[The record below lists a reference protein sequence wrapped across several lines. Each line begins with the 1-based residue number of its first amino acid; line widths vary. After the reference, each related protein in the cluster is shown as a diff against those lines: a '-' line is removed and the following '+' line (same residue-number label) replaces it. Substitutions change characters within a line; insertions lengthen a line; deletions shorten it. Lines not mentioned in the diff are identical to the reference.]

1 MRRTIL
7 CALLIA
13 ALQPCLPAAGKKKKK
28 PEEEIT
34 QTLEVLPDP
43 PAAVTMETARL
54 EYIVSPLSGK
64 GLLSQQVR
72 DALKALKSQ
81 SRGGQIMKLRAFVAG
96 TGDQRR
102 VASIVSE
109 VFSEKRQPLP
119 AVSTIQVGLLPYEGS
134 QVVLE
139 AAVQTK
145 KRVNPN
151 GLAFLSGMG
160 GYGAEPPDQTKGML
174 EKAIADLSRAAEYS
188 GGKPAGVIRVTCLLS
203 SLAGIEKVRAR
214 LAAAFPSAAITTVQ
228 ALRAH
233 DRALA
238 ECEAVLR
245 LDRKP
250 ANQLA
255 YLNPA
260 EMNPSPNYSK
270 SVVVNTGQIVLTGSQ
285 MAFRSTDDD
294 VRLAFQRMD
303 KILEGAK
310 TSMKKVVFSSI
321 YPLTGLVT
329 EKIRN
334 LRFEF
339 YDKEKPPAST
349 MLLFEGLPSMD
360 SSFALELVAVPEP

>member
-1 MRRTIL
+1 MIL
-7 CALLIA
+7 SILLIL
-13 ALQPCLPAAGKKKKK
+13 ALQPCMPAADKKKKK
-28 PEEEIT
+28 NEEEIT

-43 PAAVTMETARL
+43 PPAATLETARL
-54 EYIVSPLSGK
+54 QYIVSPLSGK

-81 SRGGQIMKLRAFVAG
+81 SRGGQIVKLRAFVAG

-109 VFSEKRQPLP
+109 VFSEKKQPLP
-119 AVSTIQVGLLPYEGS
+119 ALSTIQVGLLPYEGS

-139 AAVQTK
+139 AAVSAK
-145 KRVNPN
+145 KKVNPH
-151 GLAFLSGMG
+151 GVAFLSGMG
-160 GYGAEPPDQTKGML
+160 GYGTEPPGQTMGML
-174 EKAIADLSRAAEYS
+174 EKAIADLTKAAELS
-188 GGKPAGVIRVTCLLS
+188 GGKPSGVIRTTCLLS

-214 LAAAFPSAAITTVQ
+214 LTAAFPAAAITTVQ

-238 ECEAVLR
+238 ECEAVVR

-250 ANQLA
+250 AKDLL

-270 SVVVNTGQIVLTGSQ
+270 SVIVATDRIVLTGSQ
-285 MAFRSTDDD
+285 LAFRSTDDD

-303 KILEGAK
+303 KTLEGAK

-321 YPLTGLVT
+321 YPLTGMVT

-349 MLLFEGLPSMD
+349 MLLFEGLPSID
-360 SSFALELVAVPEP
+360 SSFALELVAVPEQ